1 MEYEWDEAKSVE
13 NFAKHDIDF
22 TAMPSFEW
30 NTAKFEF
37 DDYYPEPRW
46 KATGYIGM
54 NLFRVVYTFRGENYR
69 IISLRKATGREYRE
83 YAES

>member
-1 MEYEWDEAKSVE
+1 MEYEWDEAKQLE
-13 NFAKHDIDF
+13 NLARHEVDF
-22 TAMPSFEW
+22 TAMDHFDR

-46 KATGYIGM
+46 RATRYIGM
-54 NLFRVVYTFRGENYR
+54 NLFRVICTFRGENYR
-69 IISLRKATGREYRE
+69 IISLRKATGRKYRE

>member
-1 MEYEWDEAKSVE
+1 MDYEWDEAKDLE
-13 NFAKHDIDF
+13 NLAKHEIDF
-22 TAMPSFEW
+22 KEMYRFDWITA
-30 NTAKFEF
+30 TFEF

-46 KATGYIGM
+46 IATGYVGM
-54 NLFRVVYTFRGENYR
+54 TLYRVIYTIRGERYR